1 MTAEVDLFGIFLP
14 TPVILGLIAYVAK
27 AGLSRL
33 LARWP
38 VGRQMRGQ
46 PVFEIAMFVV
56 LFAVLV
62 CATSFL
68 NP

>member
-14 TPVILGLIAYVAK
+14 TPIVLGVLAYVAK

-38 VGRQMRGQ
+38 IGRQMRGQ

-62 CATSFL
+62 RATTFL